1 MADIVNLTERRKR
14 RDREQR
20 KTEADAKRMLFG
32 RTKGDKARQ
41 DKERS
46 ADVRK
51 LDGAE
56 RERISRDKDKSQD
69 RD

>member
-32 RTKGDKARQ
+32 RTKGETSSQ
-41 DKERS
+41 EKERS
-46 ADVRK
+46 ADARK
-51 LDGAE
+51 LDGA
-56 RERISRDKDKSQD
+56 RRQKGDNPTD